1 MISKF
6 AKKQNKFTANRIFT
20 DRVDPTKVFFQSI
33 ASIPSK
39 AQEII
44 VYYGKGGIGKTSLLN
59 QLRNKSDEAY
69 NAISEY
75 TFHNVFLSF
84 DSREFSGDIGGLM
97 YLRNKLHGDGGLFDF
112 AVVNFWAKAKF
123 TVEEIKNKNSSLPVS
138 LMRLLE
144 DVVSLGNG
152 AMAIPAFIVSEA
164 RGLVKDHELIA
175 EFEDEMNEIAG
186 LSITEI
192 LERLPYYLGLCFSAA
207 ARKGHLHVFFFDSY
221 ESVNSSVQG
230 NDWLPEFLASC
241 EILRACIASRDK
253 LRWGLENAEWDE
265 VLNQHLLDNL
275 SDEDSKWFLEQVPI
289 QDANIVEKIVFHSKG
304 VPLFLDM
311 SVDLYQD
318 DMNNNRPH
326 DFSKIRHGEKLIDRY
341 MNYMDSNSAYAV
353 KILSVPKF
361 FHTEFAHYLLEQKGI
376 RFNEEQMHR
385 LFEKSIFVPIESDKD
400 TWKIDE
406 SVRSHLSEQLP
417 NEMVADILSKM
428 LSYIKCEANGKA
440 FPYFVSVL
448 NTISQNPSCLIGL
461 NEAIVEQIDFYGN
474 SGFWLEQKRITED
487 FLDSENA
494 DLRAIAVMSEIIY
507 LRRTSSLKDEEE
519 FINSHP
525 IDEESL
531 GHYYFM
537 YTYYKIQCRHLQ
549 GFYDEALSE
558 YKKLLDEM
566 NLIRHTIPV
575 HIYDTI
581 CMKYADLLFLKGKFD
596 ESMSITENMLERT
609 DLPLIDQ
616 IELMRIKG
624 HIFRFQGH
632 FSEARIIYT
641 AALKLV
647 QQKKLDAYVGKM
659 LTNMAEANAFIA
671 PSEALM
677 YFEQAKQ
684 INEKNGN
691 LIELSKAYSAAA
703 VAYARM
709 ATEDNNNIDQCVY
722 CALTHAN
729 QAISLAK
736 QSGYRSGE
744 AFALVGMALAHKHAQ
759 NQQEYE
765 ISVSKLTKLV
775 DELNVYKYL
784 VNLVK

>member
-20 DRVDPTKVFFQSI
+20 DRVDPTRVFSQSV

-59 QLRNKSDEAY
+59 QLRNKSDEVYSAVS
-69 NAISEY
+69 NY

-138 LMRLLE
+138 LMRILE
-144 DVVSLGNG
+144 EVVSLGNG
-152 AMAIPAFIVSEA
+152 AMAIPAFIVNEA
-164 RGLVKDHELIA
+164 RNLVKDAELKA
-175 EFEDEMNEIAG
+175 EFEDEMDEIAS
-186 LSITEI
+186 LSVSEI

-207 ARKGHLHVFFFDSY
+207 ANRGHLHIFFFDSY
-221 ESVNSSVQG
+221 ESVNSANHG
-230 NDWLPEFLASC
+230 YDWLPEFLASC

-253 LRWGLENAEWDE
+253 LRWGLENPEWDE
-265 VLNQHLLDNL
+265 VLNQHLLNNL
-275 SDEDSKWFLEQVPI
+275 SDEDSRWFLEQVPI
-289 QDANIVEKIVFHSKG
+289 QDADIVEKIVFHSKG

-318 DMNNNRPH
+318 DMNNNRTPE
-326 DFSKIRHGEKLIDRY
+326 FSKIRHGEKLIDRY
-341 MNYMDSNSAYAV
+341 MNYMDSDSAYAV

-361 FHTEFAHYLLEQKGI
+361 FHSEFARYLLEQKRI
-376 RFNEEQMHR
+376 HFNEEQMHR

-406 SVRSHLSEQLP
+406 SVRSHLSEQLS
-417 NEMVADILSKM
+417 NEMVADVLSIM
-428 LSYIKCEANGKA
+428 LSYIKREANGKA
-440 FPYFVSVL
+440 FAYFASVL
-448 NTISQNPSCLIGL
+448 STISQNPSCLIGL

-474 SGFWLEQKRITED
+474 SGFWLEEKRITEG
-487 FLDSENA
+487 FVDSENA
-494 DLRAIAVMSEIIY
+494 NLQAIAVMSEIVY
-507 LRRTSSLKDEEE
+507 LRRTSSLKDEED
-519 FINSHP
+519 FINAHP
-525 IDEESL
+525 LCEESL

-537 YTYYKIQCRHLQ
+537 YAYYKIQCRHLQ

-558 YKKLLDEM
+558 YKNLLDKM
-566 NLIRHTIPV
+566 NLIRNTIPV
-575 HIYDTI
+575 HIYNTV
-581 CMKYADLLFLKGKFD
+581 CMKYADLLFLKGEFN
-596 ESMSITENMLERT
+596 ESMRITEDLLEKT
-609 DLPLIDQ
+609 NLPLIDQ

-632 FSEARIIYT
+632 FSEALLIYT
-641 AALKLV
+641 TALKLV
-647 QQKKLDAYVGKM
+647 QQQKLDAYIGKM
-659 LTNMAEANAFIA
+659 LTNMTEANAFIA
-671 PSEALM
+671 PSEALV

-684 INEKNGN
+684 VNEKNGN
-691 LIELSKAYSAAA
+691 LIELSKAYSAAS
-703 VAYARM
+703 VAYACM
-709 ATEDNNNIDQCVY
+709 ATSDNANVEQCVY
-722 CALTHAN
+722 SALTHAN

-744 AFALVGMALAHKHAQ
+744 AFALVGIALAHKHAQ
-759 NQQEYE
+759 NYQEYE
-765 ISVSKLTKLV
+765 IAVRKLGELV
-775 DELNVYKYL
+775 EELNVYKYL